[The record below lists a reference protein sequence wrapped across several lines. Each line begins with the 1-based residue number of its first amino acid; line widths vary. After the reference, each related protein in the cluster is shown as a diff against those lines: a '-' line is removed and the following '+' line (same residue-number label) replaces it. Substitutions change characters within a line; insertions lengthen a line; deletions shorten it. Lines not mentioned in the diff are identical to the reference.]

1 MCNIDFLNYRNLLRM
16 NANANLDIN
25 PIPAKDGGSGGVGG
39 GLVKLTP
46 RPNSLKYLK
55 NNLSY

>member
-1 MCNIDFLNYRNLLRM
+1 M
-16 NANANLDIN
+16 NAICEDLFMNVMGEMFSVHCFFYIS
-25 PIPAKDGGSGGVGG
+25 PYSRQGGV
-39 GLVKLTP
+39 KLPP

>member
-1 MCNIDFLNYRNLLRM
+1 MTFIVGV
-16 NANANLDIN
+16 N
-25 PIPAKDGGSGGVGG
+25 PIPAKGWGEA
-39 GLVKLTP
+39 KLPP